1 MHKKLDQEFSL
12 IANNY
17 KLPKIK
23 GVRTS
28 FTDAIA
34 VEDKI
39 YFGSRKN
46 NKYL

>member
-1 MHKKLDQEFSL
+1 MHKLDQEFSL

-34 VEDKI
+34 VVEDKI
-39 YFGSRKN
+39 YFFTAEKQ
-46 NKYL
+46 